1 MKVKGNDLKHFGFAL
16 GGARVMRISFISA
29 PNTLAPFTE
38 SMSESRPILP
48 RDATNSMDDSLGG
61 YFYR

>member
-1 MKVKGNDLKHFGFAL
+1 M
-16 GGARVMRISFISA
+16 
-29 PNTLAPFTE
+29 TLAPFTE